1 VRGDPVAD
9 GVRRQV
15 VGERGEQVEQSLGL
29 GHGQRDDAAVSRRE
43 LIAVIGQD
51 RGGVRG
57 PLDGRA
63 AIRGGSANQSRSTER
78 SRSIRAWPCSV
89 AYVVYTA
96 TITFSTRPIVPE
108 YCRPTAAVAVPFFAC
123 PV

>member
-29 GHGQRDDAAVSRRE
+29 GHGQRDDAAVGRRE

-57 PLDGRA
+57 PLDGRDTARNARA
-63 AIRGGSANQSRSTER
+63 AIAKV
-78 SRSIRAWPCSV
+78 AWRFQ
-89 AYVVYTA
+89 A
-96 TITFSTRPIVPE
+96 R
-108 YCRPTAAVAVPFFAC
+108 
-123 PV
+123 